1 MILPA
6 DIFANISKGN
16 ITWID
21 LAQCPAECGNSHVND
36 HVRRAIR
43 QTLEQQWQAP
53 LPSSNLIVSGVWYT
67 YDAAK
72 PPGSKL
78 ISVSV
83 NGVPLD
89 LNATYTV
96 ATVDTLTLGD
106 DGYTTFGRGSNMSYG
121 PVDVNALVSYVRLL
135 PQPVNVTTDGRIQRI
150 N

>member
-1 MILPA
+1 MSRV
-6 DIFANISKGN
+6 FA
-16 ITWID
+16 
-21 LAQCPAECGNSHVND
+21 
-36 HVRRAIR
+36 
-43 QTLEQQWQAP
+43 
-53 LPSSNLIVSGVWYT
+53 YT

-72 PPGSKL
+72 PAGSKL